1 MYDMMQAVR
10 PSKIEKV
17 AGSGNKFIHLSE
29 DLSEYYLN
37 FVPGFKN
44 WDMCASE
51 ALIAA
56 RFGIVTNAKKEPLIY
71 DADGNHT
78 MREGIIAAK
87 NKAVFDICQDRIE

>member
-1 MYDMMQAVR
+1 VR

-17 AGSGNKFIHLSE
+17 AGSGNKFIHMAE

-51 ALIAA
+51 AIIAS
-56 RFGIVTNAKKEPLIY
+56 RFGIVTNAKKQPLIY
-71 DADGNHT
+71 CPESNYT

-87 NKAVFDICQDRIE
+87 NKGIYDLCQERIE